1 MIQRLLDWTE
11 RGWVPDWMVRTG
23 IRRLL
28 QQRLNALDA
37 AGDAGS
43 NPDEAFTNGPI
54 AVETDAAN
62 QQHYALPPEFFAE
75 VLGPRLK
82 YSACLWNSGTREL
95 AAAEADMLK
104 LSCESAE
111 LADGQRILELGCG
124 WGSLSLWMAEHYPR
138 ARIVAMS
145 NSDAQRTWIE
155 AECRR
160 RGIENLQVRTAD
172 INRFDPAERFDRIV
186 SVEMFEHLRNYDALF
201 DRLRL
206 WLEPGGKLFVHVFAH
221 RRHAYLFDTAADDDW
236 MGRYFFTGGTMPS
249 HHLLPRLARGFELE
263 QDWQI
268 DGRHYQLTLEAWLDR
283 MDSRKDTVL
292 ALFRGTYGAA
302 DAERWFQRWRMF
314 FMACAE
320 LFGYRRGGEWGVSHY
335 RFARR

>member
-1 MIQRLLDWTE
+1 MIRWLLESTE
-11 RGWVPDWMVRTG
+11 RGWIPDWIIRAG

-28 QQRLNALDA
+28 QQRLNTLPV
-37 AGDAGS
+37 AGDTGPNA
-43 NPDEAFTNGPI
+43 DDVFKNGPI

-62 QQHYALPPEFFAE
+62 AQHYALPPEFFAE
-75 VLGPRLK
+75 VLGPRMK
-82 YSACLWNSGTREL
+82 YSACLWNAGTREL
-95 AAAEADMLK
+95 AEAEDDMLR
-104 LSCESAE
+104 LSCEHAE

-124 WGSLSLWMAEHYPR
+124 WGSLSLWMAERYPH

-145 NSDAQRTWIE
+145 NSDEQREWIE
-155 AECRR
+155 AVCQQ
-160 RGIENLQVRTAD
+160 RGITNLQVRTAD

-186 SVEMFEHLRNYDALF
+186 SVEMFEHLRNYAALF
-201 DRLRL
+201 QRLRL
-206 WLEPGGKLFVHVFAH
+206 WLEPGGKLFVHVFSH
-221 RRHAYLFDTAADDDW
+221 RHHAYLFDTAADDDW

-249 HHLLPRLARGFELE
+249 HRLLPRLADGFELE

-283 MDSRKDTVL
+283 MDGRRKTIL

-302 DAERWFQRWRMF
+302 DAARWFQRWRMF